1 MNKLVAPTICINDFY
16 LALISN
22 IIKKCDGIPLK
33 PLYEDIHR
41 ILVLEEIKY
50 RQHAI
55 NGTLMDLSPY
65 EHPSEFLKIKDMKF
79 LYEKLK
85 KEQRE
90 IYNQIKATSYMK
102 RCPYCEKR
110 DISELDHFLS
120 QSLYPMYVI
129 TPINLIPSC
138 HECNN
143 AKRDDDIE
151 IIHPYFDDT
160 LQTKWMVCELSIMY
174 NVLVVNYKISFVESP
189 VPERTRRKIV
199 NTVNKMQLHK
209 YYATWT
215 ASLISNKKGLWFEQF
230 KEGGIDSLIRL
241 ITREYNS
248 IDSKLESINSYK
260 KVFYHSFIEFL
271 KDENADISF
280 LYN

>member
-1 MNKLVAPTICINDFY
+1 MNKIVAPTICINDFY

-22 IIKKCDGIPLK
+22 IKKKCDGIPLK
-33 PLYEDIHR
+33 PLYENIQQT
-41 ILVLEEIKY
+41 LVLEEVKY
-50 RQHAI
+50 RQHAV
-55 NGTLMDLSPY
+55 NGTLREISQNEDP
-65 EHPSEFLKIKDMKF
+65 FDILKSKDMKF

-90 IYNQIKATSYMK
+90 IYNQIKATTYMS

-110 DISELDHFLS
+110 DISEMDHFLS
-120 QSLYPMYVI
+120 QSLYPVYVI
-129 TPINLIPSC
+129 TPINLVPSC

-174 NVLVVNYKISFVESP
+174 NVLVANYRISFVGSSL
-189 VPERTRRKIV
+189 PERTKTKIV
-199 NTVNKMQLHK
+199 NTVNIMQLHK

-215 ASLISNKKGLWFEQF
+215 ASLISNKKKLWYEQWR
-230 KEGGIDSLIRL
+230 EGGTDSLIRL
-241 ITREYNS
+241 ISREYSS

-260 KVFYHSFIEFL
+260 KVFYRSFIEFL
-271 KDENADISF
+271 MSN
-280 LYN
+280 